1 MPDDL
6 RERLA
11 DLCHSQWSNWMKYL
25 FTKGEFN
32 DDGSFTIDF
41 ESVLR
46 WLRQSEM
53 PYRDLSESEQESD
66 RKEADKFLKVFND
79 QS

>member
-1 MPDDL
+1 MNSG
-6 RERLA
+6 RA
-11 DLCHSQWSNWMKYL
+11 GC
-25 FTKGEFN
+25 KGEFN

-41 ESVLR
+41 ENTLR
-46 WLRQSEM
+46 WLRQSET
-53 PYRDLSESEQESD
+53 PYRDLSKSEQESD

>member
-1 MPDDL
+1 MADDL

-41 ESVLR
+41 ENVLR
-46 WLRQSEM
+46 WLRQSETL
-53 PYRDLSESEQESD
+53 YKDLSNTEQESD
-66 RKEADKFLKVFND
+66 RKEADKFLKVLD
-79 QS
+79 G